1 MLTPLEISKKVFK
14 TSMAG
19 GYNKREVDEFLQQLR
34 EDYEI
39 LYRNVI
45 DLKEESN
52 RFKSEI
58 DRYSSTSDQLQKAL
72 TIAQKTADEIKVSA
86 ERQADLSI
94 MQANIKSQQ
103 ILQNTETKLKHL
115 NQMYRQFSSEFSSYL
130 ETFQK
135 LLTKLDEDSQKVEK
149 QIYNQQEIE
158 TGNTSDSEQ

>member
-1 MLTPLEISKKVFK
+1 MLTPLEISKKVFR

-19 GYNKREVDEFLQQLR
+19 GYNKKEVDDFLYQLR
-34 EDYEI
+34 QDYET

-45 DLKEESN
+45 DLKEENN

-58 DRYSSTSDQLQKAL
+58 DRYTSTSDQLQKAL
-72 TIAQKTADEIKVSA
+72 TVAQKTADELKISA

-103 ILQNTETKLKHL
+103 ILQHTETKLKSL

-135 LLTKLDEDSQKVEK
+135 LLIKLDQDSQKVERE
-149 QIYNQQEIE
+149 IFSQQENESGHI
-158 TGNTSDSEQ
+158 SESE

>member
-1 MLTPLEISKKVFK
+1 
-14 TSMAG
+14 MAG
-19 GYNKREVDEFLQQLR
+19 GYNKKEVDDFLHLLR
-34 EDYEI
+34 EDYEV

-45 DLKEESN
+45 DLKEENN

-58 DRYSSTSDQLQKAL
+58 DRYASTSEQLQKAL
-72 TIAQKTADEIKVSA
+72 TVAQKTADEIKVSA

-103 ILQNTETKLKHL
+103 ILQSAEMKLKNL

-135 LLTKLDEDSQKVEK
+135 LLDRLDQDSQKVEK
-149 QIYNQQEIE
+149 QLFTQKEGE
-158 TGNTSDSEQ
+158 PGTTPDSE

>member
-19 GYNKREVDEFLQQLR
+19 GYNKKEVDDFLHLLR
-34 EDYEI
+34 EDYEV

-45 DLKEESN
+45 DLKEENN

-58 DRYSSTSDQLQKAL
+58 DRYASTSEQLQKAL
-72 TIAQKTADEIKVSA
+72 TVAQKTADEIKVSA

-103 ILQNTETKLKHL
+103 ILQSAETKLKSL

-135 LLTKLDEDSQKVEK
+135 LLDRLDQDSQKVEK
-149 QIYNQQEIE
+149 QLFTQKEGE
-158 TGNTSDSEQ
+158 PGTTPDSE